1 MKKQKK
7 EANVTKKNLVKL
19 KRRQPNRSRIGD
31 FIIYFFL
38 ILVALMMVFPLVFAI
53 NNALKPLDEL
63 FMFPPKV
70 FAQNPTLDNFSDLFV
85 TMGKSWVT
93 FPRYVFNTVFITVV
107 GTAGHLILASMA
119 AFVLAK
125 YDFPGGKTFF
135 KLVTV
140 ALMFSGYITAIPNY
154 LIINELG
161 WIDTYWAIII
171 PAFASPMGLFLMK
184 QFMEGLPMSPI
195 EAAKIDGAN
204 EWKVFISIV
213 MPNVKPAWLTMII
226 FSVQGLWNN
235 QAATFIYSEEKK
247 TLVYAL
253 QQIQSGG
260 IARTG
265 QAAAVTVVVMAVP
278 ILIFILSESQIL
290 EEMGKFRFERLRRL
304 VQVMK
309 KTMKRLS
316 ALLIGMMIALSSA
329 MAVYADEGY
338 TYNYD
343 YWEDIQY
350 SPDAYEVSGVY
361 SAVDFG
367 LETGLKT
374 PSGLFVYEDMIYICD
389 TGNNRILEIEETG
402 SQTLELIR
410 VIDSFKGGEGP
421 ETFSS
426 PQDVAVTDDGY
437 IFIADTNNS
446 RILKLDMDLN
456 YVMEF
461 TKPVDA
467 TFDQDLS
474 FLPYKL
480 AIDTAG
486 RVYCVATN
494 VNKGL
499 IKFEA
504 DGEFSGFIGATEVTY
519 DWTDYIWKRFATQ
532 AQREQMESFV
542 PTEYDNIYM
551 DYEGFIYACT
561 THVTKSTLEDGTAD
575 PIRRLNMM
583 GSDILIRTVNGIL
596 LVISIGGMAIF
607 RSFFDHRY
615 HSV

>member
-184 QFMEGLPMSPI
+184 QFMEGLPMSLI

-265 QAAAVTVVVMAVP
+265 QAAAVTV
-278 ILIFILSESQIL
+278 
-290 EEMGKFRFERLRRL
+290 
-304 VQVMK
+304 
-309 KTMKRLS
+309 
-316 ALLIGMMIALSSA
+316 
-329 MAVYADEGY
+329 
-338 TYNYD
+338 
-343 YWEDIQY
+343 
-350 SPDAYEVSGVY
+350 
-361 SAVDFG
+361 
-367 LETGLKT
+367 
-374 PSGLFVYEDMIYICD
+374 
-389 TGNNRILEIEETG
+389 
-402 SQTLELIR
+402 
-410 VIDSFKGGEGP
+410 
-421 ETFSS
+421 
-426 PQDVAVTDDGY
+426 
-437 IFIADTNNS
+437 
-446 RILKLDMDLN
+446 
-456 YVMEF
+456 
-461 TKPVDA
+461 
-467 TFDQDLS
+467 
-474 FLPYKL
+474 
-480 AIDTAG
+480 
-486 RVYCVATN
+486 
-494 VNKGL
+494 
-499 IKFEA
+499 
-504 DGEFSGFIGATEVTY
+504 
-519 DWTDYIWKRFATQ
+519 
-532 AQREQMESFV
+532 
-542 PTEYDNIYM
+542 
-551 DYEGFIYACT
+551 
-561 THVTKSTLEDGTAD
+561 
-575 PIRRLNMM
+575 
-583 GSDILIRTVNGIL
+583 
-596 LVISIGGMAIF
+596 
-607 RSFFDHRY
+607 
-615 HSV
+615 

>member
-38 ILVALMMVFPLVFAI
+38 ILLELMMVFPLVFAI

-184 QFMEGLPMSPI
+184 QFMEGLPMSLI

-290 EEMGKFRFERLRRL
+290 E
-304 VQVMK
+304 
-309 KTMKRLS
+309 TM
-316 ALLIGMMIALSSA
+316 ASS
-329 MAVYADEGY
+329 
-338 TYNYD
+338 
-343 YWEDIQY
+343 
-350 SPDAYEVSGVY
+350 
-361 SAVDFG
+361 
-367 LETGLKT
+367 GLK
-374 PSGLFVYEDMIYICD
+374 D
-389 TGNNRILEIEETG
+389 
-402 SQTLELIR
+402 
-410 VIDSFKGGEGP
+410 
-421 ETFSS
+421 
-426 PQDVAVTDDGY
+426 
-437 IFIADTNNS
+437 
-446 RILKLDMDLN
+446 
-456 YVMEF
+456 
-461 TKPVDA
+461 
-467 TFDQDLS
+467 
-474 FLPYKL
+474 
-480 AIDTAG
+480 
-486 RVYCVATN
+486 
-494 VNKGL
+494 
-499 IKFEA
+499 
-504 DGEFSGFIGATEVTY
+504 
-519 DWTDYIWKRFATQ
+519 
-532 AQREQMESFV
+532 
-542 PTEYDNIYM
+542 
-551 DYEGFIYACT
+551 
-561 THVTKSTLEDGTAD
+561 
-575 PIRRLNMM
+575 
-583 GSDILIRTVNGIL
+583 
-596 LVISIGGMAIF
+596 
-607 RSFFDHRY
+607 
-615 HSV
+615 